1 MCHGPGSLKR
11 MNPDVTSENETDDK
25 ERWETRTENNR
36 DVPEVEVIVR
46 SGLEV
51 SEETIKKK
59 I

>member
-1 MCHGPGSLKR
+1 